1 MFSGSIPL
9 ELHQEING
17 VGVGQDR
24 GRSRSEVET
33 SSVSLKRRSMS
44 ASTGNF
50 ILAVSARGRFTIQRR
65 AFIVSCQLR
74 KQSLNGRV
82 MVTVS
87 GKDIVQG
94 TVLSEVARPR
104 RRNTAGSRV
113 PLEAIFPSA
122 FTDWRADLTA
132 QTFVQ
137 PPDEH
142 GKIYGIYDDVLERAY
157 LDRAGTRIMLCVA
170 YGSEQSP
177 ALELHRPEVCYQ
189 ASGFQVSALTPVSLG
204 LGARKLPCKPVWSA
218 GRNDHYWTTLGDEVS
233 DRDGFR
239 WHQLWLR
246 LSGEMHDGML
256 VRISSISRDGPSSY
270 LAHARF
276 AEDLLRE
283 MAPEHRGRV
292 FGLSPD
298 SRSGG
303 THRPDRREPPGRF
316 IFELPSP
323 EPLP

>member
-157 LDRAGTRIMLCVA
+157 LDRAGLSQDEAWLIISRPGAKHDRRYYLDSRI
-170 YGSEQSP
+170 SP
-177 ALELHRPEVCYQ
+177 AF
-189 ASGFQVSALTPVSLG
+189 SSARMIQPITPPAVT
-204 LGARKLPCKPVWSA
+204 AA
-218 GRNDHYWTTLGDEVS
+218 G
-233 DRDGFR
+233 
-239 WHQLWLR
+239 
-246 LSGEMHDGML
+246 
-256 VRISSISRDGPSSY
+256 
-270 LAHARF
+270 
-276 AEDLLRE
+276 
-283 MAPEHRGRV
+283 
-292 FGLSPD
+292 
-298 SRSGG
+298 
-303 THRPDRREPPGRF
+303 
-316 IFELPSP
+316 
-323 EPLP
+323 